1 MKTFAII
8 TTLTLATFFNASAES
23 TPNLQFEREMKLHA
37 NAAAEQAL
45 AMTRLVTFDHSS
57 LSSQR
62 VRLAELKDEVNA
74 ALDRATK
81 LATSM
86 SYSDFNSAAGLQL
99 VLNIRKLAAEM
110 NETIQFLD
118 QSPEQI
124 HSGAYLDKLNSVRQL
139 CEELAE

>member
-8 TTLTLATFFNASAES
+8 TTLTLATLYPANAA
-23 TPNLQFEREMKLHA
+23 TQPKVQIEREMKSHA

-57 LSSQR
+57 LASQR

-86 SYSDFNSAAGLQL
+86 SYEEFDSAAGLQL

-110 NETIQFLD
+110 NETIQFLE
-118 QSPEQI
+118 QAPSQI
-124 HSGAYLDKLNSVRQL
+124 HSGAYLEKLNTVRQL
-139 CEELAE
+139 CEELAD

>member
-8 TTLTLATFFNASAES
+8 TTLTLATLCNASAES
-23 TPNLQFEREMKLHA
+23 TPNLQFEREMKLYA
-37 NAAAEQAL
+37 NAAAEKAL
-45 AMTRLVTFDHSS
+45 AMSRLVTFDRSS

-62 VRLAELKDEVNA
+62 VLLAELNEGVNVV
-74 ALDRATK
+74 LDRATR

-86 SYSDFNSAAGLQL
+86 SYSEFNSVAGLQL
-99 VLNIRKLAAEM
+99 VMNIRKLAAEM
-110 NETIQFLD
+110 NETTQFLN